1 MKKIIILTL
10 LLLIGTAM
18 SANAAAGLISYGGED
33 IVKVIDFPDDERFQL
48 DTGEYLDIG
57 YIYKSVSIL
66 FIPVWNYD
74 GRLVLMAGNNGSYMY
89 ASYQEMNDILTE
101 SGNEYPEGP
110 YLDFWQR
117 IGGKVVFAIA
127 LLLLI
132 IKLVKKFKNNK
143 RNSAFLSTLATPGER
158 LKDILLNGQ
167 QLVEF
172 DIAELGLSITDEEDK
187 TKVAGLEF
195 FAFRTYF
202 TSLISVSIINMN
214 NTTIEQLQAVNDE
227 FFERLLP
234 FKKLLSAKVN
244 ATVHYV
250 YFTFDKSP
258 SEDDVALLKA
268 LKKRKISSGTHL
280 VPAIIDFEKQDVN
293 LTQAFGAMPS
303 KKVIESCFI
312 EGDDDE
318 ESDETVK

>member
-1 MKKIIILTL
+1 
-10 LLLIGTAM
+10 
-18 SANAAAGLISYGGED
+18 
-33 IVKVIDFPDDERFQL
+33 
-48 DTGEYLDIG
+48 
-57 YIYKSVSIL
+57 
-66 FIPVWNYD
+66 
-74 GRLVLMAGNNGSYMY
+74 
-89 ASYQEMNDILTE
+89 
-101 SGNEYPEGP
+101 
-110 YLDFWQR
+110 
-117 IGGKVVFAIA
+117 
-127 LLLLI
+127 
-132 IKLVKKFKNNK
+132 
-143 RNSAFLSTLATPGER
+143 
-158 LKDILLNGQ
+158 
-167 QLVEF
+167 
-172 DIAELGLSITDEEDK
+172 
-187 TKVAGLEF
+187 
-195 FAFRTYF
+195 
-202 TSLISVSIINMN
+202 MN

-244 ATVHYV
+244 ATVHYI